1 MDRWIDDRRID
12 GLIDGWAGAE
22 QVEMKMLSVN
32 LSGGCLPQV
41 RPERRSRMTLSW
53 RQTPGSQCQS
63 NLQTE
68 NTTLKKP
75 WIWLYWITDLTCA
88 RTHTHTHTH
97 THTPTTEKPRAS
109 QTGRKWCRT
118 AAFPHM
124 CLWHFNICI
133 QWLEV
138 FAADTHVQSLKPVY
152 TAVHFSVSVDG
163 VTLNGLNLQRLSR
176 KLSRRS
182 SM

>member
-1 MDRWIDDRRID
+1 M
-12 GLIDGWAGAE
+12 DGWAAAE

-32 LSGGCLPQV
+32 LSGGCLLQV

-53 RQTPGSQCQS
+53 QQTPGSQCQS

-75 WIWLYWITDLTCA
+75 WIWLYWITDLSHTHSHT
-88 RTHTHTHTH
+88 RTHMERNLVCPKQAGSGAEQLTLHT
-97 THTPTTEKPRAS
+97 
-109 QTGRKWCRT
+109 
-118 AAFPHM
+118 
-124 CLWHFNICI
+124 CLWHFTICV
-133 QWLEV
+133 QRLGASEV
-138 FAADTHVQSLKPVY
+138 FAADTHLQSLKLGY

-176 KLSRRS
+176 KLSRHS